1 MRIIIVGGG
10 IVGYS
15 LAEYL
20 LRDKHRLSLIET
32 DQQLCQNVSEK
43 LDLQVINGSGSSPAA
58 LKEAGVSGADMLL
71 AVTPNNEVNIVAC
84 SIAAQHGVKQRI
96 ARLRGEEYVGASGLI
111 ELDKVG
117 ITSVIH
123 PERVLV
129 DQVLQYVET
138 PHSVQSANFE
148 AGKMLMRGY
157 RVTENMPL
165 ANKTPREI
173 REQIAPDAVLFS
185 AIIRNGIGMIP
196 DGEMTIQPGDTLY
209 TLFPRES
216 LDRFLGLVGLEK
228 KASRKIIITGDSY
241 ATLVLAQAFDEL
253 DAYQVTYVD
262 PDLAHA
268 EQAAATFSNI
278 EVLHGDCTEDD
289 LLRELYVGNASFFIA
304 VSDSPD
310 YNMLSALLAKAE
322 GAHEVI
328 ATTTDMRHNKLY
340 RSIGIDHVI
349 NPRLTTAREILEII
363 SRGHIGA
370 VVQLS
375 DVDIQAVRY
384 NVEPDS
390 DVAGAN
396 VRKIATKLKKGSILG
411 VIVREDK
418 MILPHG
424 DTVIEANDH
433 VIVITHRRNLPT
445 LSKLFKPHRLFRRG

>member
-1 MRIIIVGGG
+1 MRTIIIGGG

-20 LRDKHRLSLIET
+20 LRDKHHISLVES
-32 DQQLCQNVSEK
+32 DQHLCQTISEK
-43 LDLQVINGSGSSPAA
+43 LDMQVINGSGSSPAV
-58 LKEAGVSGADMLL
+58 LKEAGIDGADMVL
-71 AVTPNNEVNIVAC
+71 AVTPSNEVNIVAC

-96 ARLRGEEYVGASGLI
+96 ARLRGEEYGMTGLI

-148 AGKMLMRGY
+148 GGKMLMRGY
-157 RVTENMPL
+157 RVTESMPL

-173 REQIAPDAVLFS
+173 REQITPDTVLFS
-185 AIIRNGIGMIP
+185 AIVRRGVGMIP
-196 DGEMTIQPGDTLY
+196 DGNTRIEPGDRLY
-209 TLFPRES
+209 TLFPRNS

-228 KASRKIIITGDSY
+228 KASRKIIITGDTY
-241 ATLVLAQAFDEL
+241 ATLELGLAFDEL
-253 DAYQVTYVD
+253 DAYQVTFVD
-262 PDLAHA
+262 PSLNHA
-268 EQAAATFSNI
+268 EQAAAMFKNI
-278 EVLHGDCTEDD
+278 EVLHGDCTGDD
-289 LLRELYVGNASFFIA
+289 LLRELNVDRASFFIA

-328 ATTTDMRHNKLY
+328 ATTTDMRHDRLY
-340 RSIGIDHVI
+340 KSIGVDHVI
-349 NPRLTTAREILEII
+349 NPRLTTAREILQII

-370 VVQLS
+370 VVRLS
-375 DVDIQAVRY
+375 DVDIQAVRF
-384 NVEPDS
+384 NVDADS
-390 DVAGAN
+390 DVAGTK
-396 VRKIATKLKKGSILG
+396 VRKIATKLKRGSIIG

-418 MILPHG
+418 MILPDG
-424 DTVIEANDH
+424 ETVIEADDH
-433 VIVITHRRNLPT
+433 VIVITHQRNVPT
-445 LSKLFKPHRLFRRG
+445 LSKLFKPHRFFKRG